1 VTPLKIDFAPS
12 RPLLQRMPQRLRW
25 FAGGVGALLL
35 VVASSFWSLLPA
47 AEAGLMSDPGRA
59 GAHPPLPAA
68 EEIQVV
74 DQAIRRLNFPW
85 AETLNAVESVFADP
99 TEGKLTRIEADQRQA
114 RVRISGLATTAEMA
128 LALPA
133 RLRALPGIDD
143 AVLLDQEPQTGT
155 PAVAFSLEL
164 RIRELP

>member
-25 FAGGVGALLL
+25 FAGGAGALVL

-47 AEAGLMSDPGRA
+47 AEAGLMSDA
-59 GAHPPLPAA
+59 GNTGVHSSPLAM
-68 EEIQVV
+68 EEIQAV

-85 AETLNAVESVFADP
+85 AETLDAVEAMFAGP
-99 TEGKLTRIEADQRQA
+99 AEGRLTRIESDPRQNS
-114 RVRISGLATTAEMA
+114 VRISGVATTAEVA

-133 RLRALPGIDD
+133 RLRALPGIED
-143 AVLLDQEPQTGT
+143 AILLDQEPQAGT
-155 PAVAFSLEL
+155 PAVTFSLEL

>member
-1 VTPLKIDFAPS
+1 MTPLKIDFAPA

-25 FAGGVGALLL
+25 FAGGVGALVL
-35 VVASSFWSLLPA
+35 VITSSFWSLLPA
-47 AEAGLMSDPGRA
+47 AEAGLMSDA
-59 GAHPPLPAA
+59 GSTGMHSPPPEV
-68 EEIQVV
+68 EEIQAV

-85 AETLNAVESVFADP
+85 AETLDAVEGMFARP
-99 TEGKLTRIEADQRQA
+99 TDGRLTRIEADPRQA
-114 RVRISGLATTAEMA
+114 RLRISGLAANAEVA

-143 AVLLDQEPQTGT
+143 AILLDQEPQAGT
-155 PAVAFSLEL
+155 SAVAFSLEL